1 MSRFKEDIE
10 EAKERMKAWWD
21 HEIIDRPCISY
32 YYPRLGEDFPDVMEF
47 FDPVYLAQNNNWDNV
62 KKDLDHFE
70 IASKSWY
77 FGGENIPRYF
87 PNYGPGIAAAIF
99 GVEPR
104 YMSRTV
110 WFNRPTPVDEIV
122 SLLESAEFSMNNPW
136 YARLIRTTEAAAK
149 RAKDDYCVAI
159 TDIGGVLD
167 ILSSF
172 LGPKNIILT
181 MKRNPG
187 IIDTCRT
194 IILEKLLKLYDDI
207 QDKVEQYVDGFNS
220 WMPLWNQKRWYPI
233 QCDFSAFLSPK
244 WFKRFALDDI
254 ITQAEHMDYAFYHL
268 DGPDALNHIDDIL
281 AIDSINGIQWVPGA
295 GGELRCSDAWM
306 PVYKKIQAA
315 GKNIYI
321 DFFEL
326 PERLAH
332 FYKELDPTGLYIE
345 NLFMD
350 SIRAKFFLPKFV
362 GGEGG
367 IGNFRNY
374 KKIYRK
380 QLKENTHP

>member
-21 HEIIDRPCISY
+21 HEIMDFPCVSY
-32 YYPRLGEDFPDVMEF
+32 YYPRLGEEFPDVMEF
-47 FDPVYLAQNNNWDNV
+47 FDPIYLAQNWDNV
-62 KKDLDHFE
+62 ETDLDHFE
-70 IASKSWY
+70 TASKSWY

-99 GVEPR
+99 GVEPQ
-104 YMSRTV
+104 YLSRTV

-122 SLLESAEFSMNNPW
+122 SLLESAEFNMNNPW
-136 YARLIRTTEAAAK
+136 YSRLIRTTETAAK
-149 RAKDDYCVAI
+149 RAKDDYSVAI

-181 MKRNPG
+181 MKRQPG
-187 IIDTCRT
+187 IIDTCRV

-207 QDKVEQYVDGFNS
+207 QDTVEHYVDGFNS
-220 WMPLWNQKRWYPI
+220 WMPLWCQKRWYPI

-254 ITQAEHMDYAFYHL
+254 IAQADHMDYSFYHL

-295 GGELRCSDAWM
+295 GGELRCSEAWM
-306 PVYKKIQAA
+306 PVYKKIQATE
-315 GKNIYI
+315 KNIYI

-326 PERLAH
+326 PEKLAH
-332 FYKELDPTGLYIE
+332 FYKELDSKGLYIE

-350 SIRAKFFLPKFV
+350 SVRAKFFLPEFI
-362 GGEGG
+362 GGQGG
-367 IGNFRNY
+367 KGNYRNF
-374 KKIYRK
+374 KKNYRK
-380 QLKENTHP
+380 QLKENTHQ

>member
-21 HEIIDRPCISY
+21 HEIMDFPCVSY
-32 YYPRLGEDFPDVMEF
+32 YYPRLGEEFPDVMEF
-47 FDPVYLAQNNNWDNV
+47 FDPIYLAQNWDNV
-62 KKDLDHFE
+62 ETDLDHFE
-70 IASKSWY
+70 TASKSWY

-99 GVEPR
+99 GVEPQ
-104 YMSRTV
+104 YLSRTV

-122 SLLESAEFSMNNPW
+122 SLLESAEFNMNNPW
-136 YARLIRTTEAAAK
+136 YSRLIRTTETAAK
-149 RAKDDYCVAI
+149 RAKDDYSVAI

-181 MKRNPG
+181 MKRQPG
-187 IIDTCRT
+187 IIDTCRV

-207 QDKVEQYVDGFNS
+207 QDIVEHYVDGFNS
-220 WMPLWNQKRWYPI
+220 WMPLWCQKRWYPI

-254 ITQAEHMDYAFYHL
+254 IAQADHMDYSFYHL

-295 GGELRCSDAWM
+295 GGELRCSEAWM
-306 PVYKKIQAA
+306 PVYKKIQATE
-315 GKNIYI
+315 KNIYI

-326 PERLAH
+326 PEKLAH
-332 FYKELDPTGLYIE
+332 FYKELDSKGLYIE

-350 SIRAKFFLPKFV
+350 SVRAKFFLPEFI
-362 GGEGG
+362 GGQGG
-367 IGNFRNY
+367 KGNYRNF
-374 KKIYRK
+374 KKNYRK
-380 QLKENTHP
+380 QLKENTHQ

>member
-1 MSRFKEDIE
+1 MSRFKEDIK

-21 HEIIDRPCISY
+21 HEIVDRPCISY

-47 FDPVYLAQNNNWDNV
+47 FDPIYLAENWDKV
-62 KKDLDHFE
+62 ETDLDHFE
-70 IASKSWY
+70 IASKSWN

-104 YMSRTV
+104 SMSRTV

-122 SLLESAEFSMNNPW
+122 SLLESAEFTMNNPW
-136 YARLIRTTEAAAK
+136 YARLMRTTEIAAI
-149 RAKDDYCVAI
+149 RAKDDYSVAI

-172 LGPKNIILT
+172 LGPKSIILT
-181 MKRNPG
+181 MKRQPE
-187 IIDTCRT
+187 IIDTCRV
-194 IILEKLLKLYDDI
+194 IILEKLLKLYDDL
-207 QDKVEQYVDGFNS
+207 QDIIEHNVDGFSS
-220 WMPLWNQKRWYPI
+220 WMPLWCQKRWYPI

-254 ITQAEHMDYAFYHL
+254 RTQAEYMDYAFYHL

-295 GGELRCSDAWM
+295 GGELKCSDAWM

-321 DFFEL
+321 DLFEL

-332 FYKELDPTGLYIE
+332 FYKELDPKGLHIE

-350 SIRAKFFLPKFV
+350 SIRAKFYLPKFI

-367 IGNFRNY
+367 EGNYRNF
-374 KKIYRK
+374 KKKNRK
-380 QLKENTHP
+380 QLKENTHR